1 MYSSVPDDKIFQT
14 KPLRTKSS
22 NFKLKSWTET
32 VHGYLNEAKNLTTCL
47 IRNRE
52 LAKAPY
58 TLFLTI
64 YVDAVMQPKAINDW
78 WRKASRNLNR
88 SGVVAL
94 WVREPTR
101 TNKVHYHL
109 LLRSIHSKEQLTTII
124 EECLPS
130 RASGRWHKNI
140 KKVRPRDGRLLRY
153 ITKAK
158 TAGKTKSGVYLSDL
172 YHKKR
177 LLFKSGLGIRKV
189 GTIGKFWVKSRKAI
203 WDDVK
208 AREKRIAE
216 GLEQPN
222 VRRLANY
229 AYEFVDGYVPL
240 PQIERNFGYY
250 WDSAGTQNWI
260 EQVFGHENRAA
271 SNSFA

>member
-1 MYSSVPDDKIFQT
+1 MYCSIPDDKIFQQ

-64 YVDAVMQPKAINDW
+64 YVDVVMNPKAINEW
-78 WRKASRNLNR
+78 WRKAARNLNQR
-88 SGVVAL
+88 GVVAI

-109 LLRSIHSKEQLTTII
+109 LLRSLHTKDELATII
-124 EECLPS
+124 EESLPS
-130 RASGRWHKNI
+130 RTTGRWHKNI
-140 KKVRPRDGRLLRY
+140 KKVRYNDGRLLRY

-158 TAGKTKSGVYLSDL
+158 TAGKTRAGTHVADL
-172 YHKKR
+172 YVKKR
-177 LLFKSGLGIRKV
+177 LLFKARLGIRKV
-189 GTIGKFWVKSRKAI
+189 GTIGKFWVKSRNAI

-222 VRRLANY
+222 VKRLAQY
-229 AYEFVDGYVPL
+229 AYEFVGGYVPL
-240 PQIERNFGYY
+240 RQIERSFGYY
-250 WDSAGTQNWI
+250 WDASSTQNWI
-260 EQVFGHENRAA
+260 KQVFGQENSA
-271 SNSFA
+271 